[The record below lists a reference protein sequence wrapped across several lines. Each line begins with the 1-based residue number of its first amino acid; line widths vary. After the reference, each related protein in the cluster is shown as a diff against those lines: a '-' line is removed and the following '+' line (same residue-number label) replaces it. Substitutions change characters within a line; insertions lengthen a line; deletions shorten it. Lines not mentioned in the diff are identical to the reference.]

1 MSEQK
6 EKLRFKIEGRSIVYE
21 GLQSARKKDL
31 MDILAKMAV
40 ADAIVVPTFREN
52 IPNFEG
58 SDADIMASFEEAKRL
73 RRERRNR
80 ASVAVDQPA
89 EAAPAPQTAPPP
101 QPTAP
106 SQPSSSSA
114 VSTPAPATQAAEVVE
129 QKQRLTLTF
138 KGKQFAYEG
147 LPSKRESALLEL
159 IMKQGSIGS
168 DVVVKTYRENIP
180 ESKNSDDQIL
190 ALLEEARKAKAA
202 KEEAKRAA
210 RHQQASQD
218 TSAALHNQYSS
229 SNNLATSAQVHHQ
242 QTPSAIDEIY
252 AMSSKEKDVINE
264 FINSVLSSST
274 PSAAVAAAANVKT
287 TAAAVHVDPTP
298 STPPPAQRATS
309 SADLVAQS
317 AQQSASNFDGPK
329 IAVYCQEE
337 GTTTQR
343 IIYTPRNVSF
353 EDFVAMVEKKINHKT
368 VLSFFE
374 GEDKVEIDDVEV
386 LQMFFD
392 SQADGRKL
400 RLICS
405 LPETRRVVADDKL
418 TEAATPVVAASP
430 ATIAVVAPPAPP
442 RVTKFNSSGVV
453 SIEESRT
460 FTGHSAAVYC
470 CAFSPTGDKF
480 CTASR
485 DRSVRVWNTATGT
498 CTTMR
503 GGHNGF
509 VLSCDF
515 SPNGTYIVSSG
526 DDCSIKVWNVSTG
539 AKALSLKGHDDKVY
553 CVQYN
558 ATGAYIVSGS
568 CDRTVR
574 VWNADSGTRQ
584 ATLKGHDLA
593 VFSCCF
599 SNTDA
604 GRFVASGSDD
614 RLVKIWDWR
623 EGREVKNFIG
633 HTGTVWSVQFSHTDK
648 FIVSASMDHE
658 IKLWDVA
665 SASCIRTMT
674 GHMTPIHHAIFT
686 PNDKYLISCARDWMV
701 MVWEV
706 ETGRKLETIQGHRNT
721 VYHLAMCKDQ
731 LLTSSLD
738 DSIKLWNFNEV
749 IGKQQSVAEIKPSQ

>member
-21 GLQSARKKDL
+21 GLRSARKKDL

-40 ADAIVVPTFREN
+40 ADAIVVPTVREN
-52 IPNFEG
+52 LPEIEG
-58 SDADIMASFEEAKRL
+58 SDADILASFEEAKRL
-73 RRERRNR
+73 RRERRSR
-80 ASVAVDQPA
+80 ASVVALEPEA
-89 EAAPAPQTAPPP
+89 AAPAAQTAPAPV
-101 QPTAP
+101 PTASV
-106 SQPSSSSA
+106 SQTTSSSA
-114 VSTPAPATQAAEVVE
+114 PVAVAPAAAAAVAEVVE

-138 KGKQFAYEG
+138 RGKQFAYDG

-159 IMKQGSIGS
+159 IMKQGTLAS
-168 DVVVKTYRENIP
+168 DVVVATYRENIP
-180 ESKNSDDQIL
+180 ETKNSDVQIL

-210 RHQQASQD
+210 RHQQVSQE
-218 TSAALHNQYSS
+218 TSAALHHHASS
-229 SNNLATSAQVHHQ
+229 SHLTTSTSAPPQVVHHQ

-264 FINSVLSSST
+264 FINSVLSSGT
-274 PSAAVAAAANVKT
+274 P
-287 TAAAVHVDPTP
+287 AAAVNAAKNVKATTVHEDPTP
-298 STPPPAQRATS
+298 STPPPAQRPQS
-309 SADLVAQS
+309 SNDLLASQS
-317 AQQSASNFDGPK
+317 QASASNFDSGPK
-329 IAVYCQEE
+329 ITVYCQEE

-343 IIYTPRNVSF
+343 IIYPQRNISF
-353 EDFVAMVEKKINHKT
+353 EDFAAMVEKKIGHKT

-374 GEDKVEIDDVEV
+374 GEDKVEIDDGEV

-392 SQADGRKL
+392 SLSDGRKL

-418 TEAATPVVAASP
+418 TEFATPAAAAAPAQGATGIVAA
-430 ATIAVVAPPAPP
+430 PPPVQ
-442 RVTKFNSSGVV
+442 RVTKFCSSGVV
-453 SIEESRT
+453 SIEETRT

-515 SPNGTYIVSSG
+515 SPNGTYIVSSA

-539 AKALSLKGHDDKVY
+539 AKTLSLKGHDDKVY

-665 SASCIRTMT
+665 STSCVRTMT

-686 PNDKYLISCARDWMV
+686 TDDKYLISCARDWMV

-706 ETGRKLETIQGHRNT
+706 ATGKKLETIQGHRNT

-738 DSIKLWNFNEV
+738 DSIKLWNFKDIVE
-749 IGKQQSVAEIKPSQ
+749 